1 MSTRT
6 IQNICK
12 ELLREIGLDG
22 HEYSAHSL
30 RHTTG
35 TQILLNGGT
44 MMDVQNVLRHATPAT
59 SQLYVNTIME
69 DKRLDDASEELLDS
83 SFKQH

>member
-1 MSTRT
+1 
-6 IQNICK
+6 
-12 ELLREIGLDG
+12 
-22 HEYSAHSL
+22 
-30 RHTTG
+30 
-35 TQILLNGGT
+35 